1 MNVPIKVVVLGD
13 HAVGKTSL
21 LSRWHQGT
29 FDLRQQSTIGAAFI
43 LTDFVYNS
51 ESYKL
56 QIWDT
61 AGEERFQAL
70 APIYSQNAKG
80 AILVFD
86 LTRRESLEDLPR
98 WRSCLLEDIPI
109 VIVGNKCDLEHARK
123 VMYFD
128 GSSAAK
134 QMGADYFEASAA
146 LGLGVEEAF
155 RQVAEAAIKFVE
167 KQFYVAT
174 VVPLTR
180 PQPATKATECC

>member
-1 MNVPIKVVVLGD
+1 MTAHIKIVVLGN

-21 LSRWHQGT
+21 ISRWYQGT
-29 FDLRQQSTIGAAFI
+29 FDHGQRSTIGAAFI

-61 AGEERFQAL
+61 AGEERFQAI

-86 LTRRESLEDLPR
+86 LTQRESLEDLPG

-109 VIVGNKCDLEHARK
+109 VIVGNKCDLDCARK

-134 QMGADYFEASAA
+134 
-146 LGLGVEEAF
+146 
-155 RQVAEAAIKFVE
+155 
-167 KQFYVAT
+167 
-174 VVPLTR
+174 
-180 PQPATKATECC
+180 